1 MIFYKKFRYLFL
13 LVYLFSFSQNINNL
27 PDLIKKSDPSVL
39 KIFTLDANN
48 NPVKQGSAVI
58 ISSNG
63 TCISNYHVLAG
74 AKKAIA
80 IDYLGNEYN
89 INKIIDYSKHSDLIK
104 FKIHTDKKLIYSKIS
119 YVDLQKG
126 SSVYAMGFP
135 NGFEINGESTVSTGI
150 VSGSRIIDNIEYIQ
164 TTTPITYGSS
174 GGGLFNTSG
183 YLVGVTTGTFA
194 KKIEDRNANL
204 NKVVSSHYIKKL
216 DENRNLTLMQFYN
229 KIKNTN
235 IYSQAFIEYDKG
247 NYEKAIDLFYLHLE
261 EFPDDATAWFRLGNC
276 LNQIGRTNINT
287 YKKLLQNAIF
297 CFKTASELAPK
308 YFYPNLQG
316 AIVSIYLEDWDSALS
331 FATNGYKLQPKSQ
344 DGNYILGYYYS
355 NIKKYEKAIK
365 YFSNAISYTNK
376 EILKEYNKLSQL
388 YLERA
393 ICKSLLYKDFRAE
406 SDYKNSLIINST
418 KQDALAN
425 YAYFLINR
433 NKKEKACVL
442 LKKLQNINPNYI
454 FSQNISVSKYYFKF
468 CR

>member
-1 MIFYKKFRYLFL
+1 MKNLFYLFL
-13 LVYLFSFSQNINNL
+13 LINYFSFTQNINNL
-27 PDLIKKSDPSVL
+27 PDLIEKSDPSIL
-39 KIFTLDANN
+39 KVFVVDSDNLPI
-48 NPVKQGSAVI
+48 KQGSAVI
-58 ISSNG
+58 ISPNG
-63 TCISNYHVLAG
+63 ICVSNYHVLAG

-80 IDYLGNEYN
+80 IDYMGNEYN
-89 INKIIDYSKHSDLIK
+89 INKIMDYDENSDLIK
-104 FKIHTDKKLIYSKIS
+104 FKISSSKNFLYSKIS
-119 YVDLQKG
+119 YKNLSKG
-126 SSVYAMGFP
+126 SSVYAIGFP
-135 NGFEINGESTVSTGI
+135 NGFDINGGSTVSTGI
-150 VSGSRIIDNIEYIQ
+150 ISGTRIIDKIQFIQ

-174 GGGLFNTSG
+174 GGGLFNSGG

-194 KKIEDRNANL
+194 KKVENRHANL
-204 NKVVSSHYIKKL
+204 NKVVASSYIKRL
-216 DENRNLTLMQFYN
+216 DKDLNLTMIQFYN
-229 KIKNTN
+229 KIKNSD
-235 IYSQAFIEYDKG
+235 IYTQAFIEYDKG

-276 LNQIGRTNINT
+276 LNQIGRSNINT

-331 FATNGYKLQPKSQ
+331 FATNGYNLQPKSQ